1 MTRFHK
7 HRYNGKQ
14 YKFLYSQNDGFSLG
28 ETGDWSCHVFTLNAA
43 KRPVYIVSNA
53 SIYQRTVDGTVE
65 MLTCGANQRECDAD
79 CGKQGICC
87 EHKITF
93 VKSCRCESGFSGA
106 SCDTISRSS
115 LSIPI
120 ILLTVAILFIVICG
134 VCLLKKK
141 KRTSKKETSDKNTE
155 TIALNET

>member
-1 MTRFHK
+1 MFITCKTAQGLTTPKVAIYKNDLEQNVTRFHK

-14 YKFLYSQNDGFSLG
+14 YKFLYSQNDDFSLG

-87 EHKITF
+87 EHKITL
-93 VKSCRCESGFSGA
+93 VKSCRCE
-106 SCDTISRSS
+106 R
-115 LSIPI
+115 
-120 ILLTVAILFIVICG
+120 
-134 VCLLKKK
+134 
-141 KRTSKKETSDKNTE
+141 
-155 TIALNET
+155 